1 MRAARRFLLAL
12 AASAPVILCT
22 VGSAEAQNA
31 PPDAVDII
39 DIWNQIRHKPASASA
54 DDDTKSM
61 KALAPVI
68 GVKPSAG
75 VMFGVAGNVAFFAG
89 DPKTTHISSL
99 VASLTFSQK
108 KQTSLT
114 GRLSLS
120 ARDDRWRL
128 DGDNRAQWTSQDTYG
143 LGTASELASQ
153 VNAKYNFFRV
163 HETFLRQI
171 RRSLF
176 AGAGLH
182 YDDHTDIRPGTDV
195 ADVEWNDTAF
205 VQYSE
210 AHSLPLERQISA
222 GPSIAFLADTRDNAI
237 NPYTGWLATT
247 SYRGL
252 IKGFLGGSSSWQLIH
267 VDGRSYY
274 PIGSEDRQRL
284 AFWVFGDFTFGGA
297 PPYFDLP
304 ATGMDMYGRSAR
316 GYGEAR
322 FRGERLL
329 YGEVEYR
336 GTLTRNRLL
345 GWVAFLNATTL
356 SNLQNGE
363 RLFDSIA
370 PGAGGGL
377 RALLNKRSRTNL
389 CFDVGFG
396 KDGSRGVYLAVQE
409 AF

>member
-1 MRAARRFLLAL
+1 MRVMAACLMAWVVPLFIARPLLAQNT
-12 AASAPVILCT
+12 SPEPVDL
-22 VGSAEAQNA
+22 
-31 PPDAVDII
+31 VDV
-39 DIWNQIRHKPASASA
+39 WNHIRHKAPAANG
-54 DDDTKSM
+54 DDYTKPM
-61 KALAPVI
+61 KAVAPVI

-89 DPKTTHISSL
+89 DPTTTHISSV

-108 KQTSLT
+108 HQTSLT
-114 GRLSLS
+114 ARMSLS

-128 DGDNRAQWTSQDTYG
+128 DGDDRAQWTSQDTYG
-143 LGTASELASQ
+143 LGTASEVGAG
-153 VNAKYNFFRV
+153 VNAKFNFFRV
-163 HETFLRQI
+163 HETVLR
-171 RRSLF
+171 RVRPSLF

-182 YDDHTDIRPGTDV
+182 YDDHTNIRPGTDLS
-195 ADVEWNDTAF
+195 DVEWTQTAF
-205 VQYSE
+205 VQYSN
-210 AHSLPLERQISA
+210 AHGLPLDRQISA
-222 GPSIAFLADTRDNAI
+222 GPSVALLLDTRDSAI
-237 NPYTGWLATT
+237 NAREGWFATA

-252 IKGFLGGSSSWQLIH
+252 VKGFLGGSSGWQLIH
-267 VDGRSYY
+267 VDGRTYV
-274 PIGSEDRQRL
+274 PLGAGNRQRL
-284 AFWVFGDFTFGGA
+284 AFWLFGDVAYGGA
-297 PPYFDLP
+297 VPYFDLP

-336 GTLTRNRLL
+336 GTLTRNGLV

-356 SNLQNGE
+356 SNLENGE
-363 RLFDSIA
+363 RLFHSGA
-370 PGAGGGL
+370 PGAGAGL

-389 CFDVGFG
+389 CFDIGFG